1 MTRLKSKKGKTRFY
15 IKISEAIKW
24 KTGSGGNQSR
34 QQHQQQQNDLVAT
47 TLSPWRVHKS
57 VESVACPSISKKNSL
72 KSKNFTQSVCVC
84 VECVFDFLFK
94 GADDLFN

>member
-57 VESVACPSISKKNSL
+57 VGKCCVPVNFEKKQFEIKEFHTVGL
-72 KSKNFTQSVCVC
+72 CVC
-84 VECVFDFLFK
+84 GMCF
-94 GADDLFN
+94 